1 MPARTWRKLAGME
14 AFFAELGRS
23 VFSRWKKENFSLA
36 AFPQIAR
43 EALEKR
49 PPAKHVDLPA
59 LMRGF
64 LLEEEQPA
72 QSGSDFGQPELIVY
86 DNPRFYIQVLFWLEG
101 TMEIHQ
107 HEFSGAFHVLAG
119 SSLHSEFSFENA
131 RAVSAH
137 FRVGDLKLRRT
148 ELLETGATV
157 PIISGSAHI
166 HSLFHLDTPSVSV
179 VVRTHNDP
187 GTGPQF
193 TYLPPHLAVDPF
205 FSDPL
210 TARRKEL
217 LDVMEKTGDPAYA
230 GLVGKM
236 LGDLDFERGFF
247 ILQSTMGHLAELGK
261 WERAWKVF
269 ERKHRA
275 LAAQVKPTLEEIAW
289 RDGPVGLR
297 SSVTNADHRF
307 FLALLL
313 NVPRRKAILE
323 LVAARYAGNPVETV
337 LRWAEELSD
346 ASGFTTWILDAE
358 FPLEVPVPAEE
369 QAEVFLGALRYFLE
383 GGKGKLSR
391 ADAGH
396 FRAAL
401 ARSSLR
407 ALVA

>member
-1 MPARTWRKLAGME
+1 MDP
-14 AFFAELGRS
+14 FFAELGRT
-23 VFSRWKKENFSLA
+23 VFARWKKVNFSLA
-36 AFPQIAR
+36 EFPRIAQ

-49 PPAKHVDLPA
+49 PPARHVDLPG

-107 HEFSGAFHVLAG
+107 HEFSGAFHVMAG
-119 SSLHSEFSFENA
+119 SSIHSEFAFQNA

-137 FRVGDLKLRRT
+137 FRVGDLKLQRT
-148 ELLETGATV
+148 ELLETGTTV
-157 PIISGSAHI
+157 PIVSGSGHI

-193 TYLPPHLAVDPF
+193 TYLPPHIAVDPF

-230 GLVGKM
+230 GLVLKM

-269 ERKHRA
+269 ERKHAA
-275 LAAQVKPTLEEIAW
+275 LAAKVKPTLEEIAW

-297 SSVTNADHRF
+297 SSVTSPEHRF

-313 NVPRRKAILE
+313 NVPEREAILD
-323 LVAARYAGNPVETV
+323 LVEARYAGDPVETV

-346 ASGFTTWILDAE
+346 ASGGTTWILDAE
-358 FPLEVPVPAEE
+358 FPLEMRVLAEE
-369 QAEVFLGALRYFLE
+369 QEQVFFAALRYFLE
-383 GGKGKLSR
+383 GAKAKLPR
-391 ADAGH
+391 AEAAL
-396 FRAAL
+396 FRAAF

-407 ALVA
+407 ALVS

>member
-1 MPARTWRKLAGME
+1 MDP
-14 AFFAELGRS
+14 FFAELGRT
-23 VFSRWKKENFSLA
+23 VFARWKKVNFSLA
-36 AFPQIAR
+36 EFPRIAQ

-49 PPAKHVDLPA
+49 PPARHVDLPG

-107 HEFSGAFHVLAG
+107 HEFSGAFHVMAG
-119 SSLHSEFSFENA
+119 SSIHSEFAFQNA

-137 FRVGDLKLRRT
+137 FRVGDLKLQRT
-148 ELLETGATV
+148 ELLETGTTV
-157 PIISGSAHI
+157 PIVSGSGHI

-193 TYLPPHLAVDPF
+193 TYLPPHIAVDPF

-230 GLVGKM
+230 GLVLKM

-269 ERKHRA
+269 ERKHAA
-275 LAAQVKPTLEEIAW
+275 LAAKVKPTLEEIAW

-297 SSVTNADHRF
+297 SSVTSPEHRF

-313 NVPRRKAILE
+313 NVPEREAILD
-323 LVAARYAGNPVETV
+323 LVEARYAGDPVETV

-346 ASGFTTWILDAE
+346 ASGGTTWILDAE
-358 FPLEVPVPAEE
+358 FPLEMRVLAEDE
-369 QAEVFLGALRYFLE
+369 LGIFLATLRYFLE
-383 GGKGKLSR
+383 GAKAKLPR
-391 ADAGH
+391 AEAAL
-396 FRAAL
+396 FRAAF

-407 ALVA
+407 ALVS

>member
-1 MPARTWRKLAGME
+1 MDP
-14 AFFAELGRS
+14 FFAELGRT
-23 VFSRWKKENFSLA
+23 VFARWKKVNFSLA
-36 AFPQIAR
+36 EFPRIAQ

-49 PPAKHVDLPA
+49 PPSKHVDLPG

-107 HEFSGAFHVLAG
+107 HEFSGAFHVMAG
-119 SSLHSEFSFENA
+119 SSIHSEFAFQNA

-137 FRVGDLKLRRT
+137 FRVGDLKLQRT
-148 ELLETGATV
+148 ELLETGTTV
-157 PIISGSAHI
+157 PIVSGSGHI

-193 TYLPPHLAVDPF
+193 TYLPPHIAVDPF

-230 GLVGKM
+230 GLVLKM

-269 ERKHRA
+269 ERKHAA
-275 LAAQVKPTLEEIAW
+275 LAAKVKPTLEEIAW

-297 SSVTNADHRF
+297 SSVTSPEHRF

-313 NVPRRKAILE
+313 NVPEREAILD
-323 LVAARYAGNPVETV
+323 LVEARYAGDPVETV

-346 ASGFTTWILDAE
+346 ASGGTTWILDAE
-358 FPLEVPVPAEE
+358 FPLEMRVLAEDE
-369 QAEVFLGALRYFLE
+369 LGIFLATLRYFLE
-383 GGKGKLSR
+383 GAKAKLPR
-391 ADAGH
+391 AEAAL
-396 FRAAL
+396 FRAAF

-407 ALVA
+407 ALVS